1 MSDAILELA
10 GVTAGYGGADVL
22 RGVDLRV
29 DEHSITCLVGP
40 NGAGKSTVLKLIS
53 GLLPPL
59 RGTVSFRGK
68 AIGGLNPRGVL
79 ALGIVQ
85 VPQDRSLFP
94 TMTVRENVRLGGFM
108 LRDRVLKERRLDKVI
123 ADFPLIAARADEPA
137 ASLSGGQQKLV
148 EFARALMLDPAVLL
162 LDEPSMGLE
171 PKVRTIVFDMV
182 KRLNDDGRT
191 VILVE
196 QNARSGLQI
205 ADHGV
210 VLESGRVRLEGTGRD
225 ILADPR
231 IGELYLGKHRGR
243 EAVPSA
249 DQSTSR

>member
-1 MSDAILELA
+1 
-10 GVTAGYGGADVL
+10 
-22 RGVDLRV
+22 
-29 DEHSITCLVGP
+29 
-40 NGAGKSTVLKLIS
+40 
-53 GLLPPL
+53 
-59 RGTVSFRGK
+59 
-68 AIGGLNPRGVL
+68 
-79 ALGIVQ
+79 
-85 VPQDRSLFP
+85 
-94 TMTVRENVRLGGFM
+94 
-108 LRDRVLKERRLDKVI
+108 
-123 ADFPLIAARADEPA
+123 
-137 ASLSGGQQKLV
+137 
-148 EFARALMLDPAVLL
+148 
-162 LDEPSMGLE
+162 
-171 PKVRTIVFDMV
+171 VFDMV